1 MADFEG
7 YARKEAERA
16 RRRQE
21 IKAKQAREKDEEE
34 FAKIEDPQ
42 WRKYADDTRTAAK
55 TGTIRK
61 TYRMSNNQP
70 IRNESITIKRDA
82 EKTKKIIENAF
93 KESPKLTISPE
104 KKEPSRTV
112 NTNQPKSTQKVT
124 TRGVNADTYYGDRQ
138 AAKLSS
144 DSRRGQAKVAARNAT
159 REDRQRPSASQPTS
173 ATGRKTISSQKAAPS
188 RNTISSRKTTGTI
201 SSSAKNSGTIS
212 DNQSK
217 MTKEA
222 EENKRKAIADA
233 MKNVRRGP

>member
-112 NTNQPKSTQKVT
+112 NTNQPKENTKLT
-124 TRGVNADTYYGDRQ
+124 VNR
-138 AAKLSS
+138 SS
-144 DSRRGQAKVAARNAT
+144 
-159 REDRQRPSASQPTS
+159 RPNS
-173 ATGRKTISSQKAAPS
+173 ATGNKSISSKK
-188 RNTISSRKTTGTI
+188 NTSAISSRKTTGTI